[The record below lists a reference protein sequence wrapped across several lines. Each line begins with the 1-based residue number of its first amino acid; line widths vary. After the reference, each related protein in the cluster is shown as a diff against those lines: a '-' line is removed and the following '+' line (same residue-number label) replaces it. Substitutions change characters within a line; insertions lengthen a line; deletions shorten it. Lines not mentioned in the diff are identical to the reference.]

1 MLSLKRLCLLGIVVV
16 LPYGCMASSSD
27 TQQDENVI
35 SAAEEDQRIA
45 PDDKTSANNV
55 DPDFEFATAHDDDDS
70 HDDLDENSSRI
81 S

>member
-1 MLSLKRLCLLGIVVV
+1 MLSLKKLCLLGIVVV
-16 LPYGCMASSSD
+16 LPCCMASSSD

-55 DPDFEFATAHDDDDS
+55 DPDFEFATAHEDDDS
-70 HDDLDENSSRI
+70 HDDFDESGSRV